1 MRLQTFPGTIL
12 HMALIRSLLV
22 TPVDSII
29 FDLAGLLDGSL
40 LPRWLSVKSS
50 EVANLHRSRID
61 TACCMCCIMT
71 ACRTGQVCVWGRASS
86 WCPTARRMLR
96 TCCTCSVGCSLC
108 FVLPLCFCVCFEAQ
122 VFCVCSGFQPWLFR
136 SVTGSASITLGNTSK
151 GGAPRRTPATETL
164 LQKEV
169 HSSELLDNSWLNRWS
184 LCEAKEEARSANR
197 GHGVL
202 DSGPCSSSMWSP

>member
-1 MRLQTFPGTIL
+1 
-12 HMALIRSLLV
+12 
-22 TPVDSII
+22 
-29 FDLAGLLDGSL
+29 
-40 LPRWLSVKSS
+40 
-50 EVANLHRSRID
+50 
-61 TACCMCCIMT
+61 MT

-164 LQKEV
+164 LQKDV
-169 HSSELLDNSWLNRWS
+169 HSSELLDNSLLFMTLHDSSTCSYTSLHIMTHNFSQNRDEWLNWWS
-184 LCEAKEEARSANR
+184 LFEAKEEARSANR

>member
-1 MRLQTFPGTIL
+1 MAHYFQGGYQSRAQRLRICIEAASIL
-12 HMALIRSLLV
+12 HAACAAS
-22 TPVDSII
+22 
-29 FDLAGLLDGSL
+29 
-40 LPRWLSVKSS
+40 WLHH
-50 EVANLHRSRID
+50 A
-61 TACCMCCIMT
+61 

-164 LQKEV
+164 LQKDV
-169 HSSELLDNSWLNRWS
+169 HSSELLDNSCLNRWS